1 MKRALW
7 MTAAVAFLCMASGC
21 ATVQTAK
28 RFNAVTVDGAAKPIA
43 TVAVENYGYYLFGVI
58 PLIAG
63 APQYP
68 NADTCRLFEDTVT
81 VQNNMA
87 MLSQTVKLENGKK
100 IANVATTEDWT
111 GAFALWILW
120 RKTLATTALITE

>member
-1 MKRALW
+1 MLIG
-7 MTAAVAFLCMASGC
+7 MASGC

-28 RFNAVTVDGAAKPIA
+28 RFNGVTVDGAAKPIA
-43 TVAVENYGYYLFGVI
+43 TVAVENYGYYLFCVI

-100 IANVATTEDWT
+100 VANVKTTEDWT
-111 GAFALWILW
+111 GAFSFWFLW
-120 RKTLATTALITE
+120 RKTLNTTALITE